1 MSDGLFSTLERALE
15 GVERRFYGVAIGI
28 VTNNQDQLGRVK
40 VRMPWFSGSEE
51 SAWARVSVPM
61 AGMNRGTYFIP
72 QVDDEVLLA
81 FEHGDI
87 RHPYVIGSLWNTQDT
102 PPEPLQTDPLQKR
115 TIRTQAGHEVSFDDT
130 EQSIII
136 KTSTEQKIEMTSEKI
151 EISNMSGTH
160 KITIDNSGQNIT
172 IEATT
177 GNIEL
182 KAPAGKISLQGAQ
195 VELNSTL
202 STDVK
207 SSATCS
213 VQAPLVKIN

>member
-1 MSDGLFSTLERALE
+1 MNDGLFSTLERALE
-15 GVERRFYGVAIGI
+15 GVQKRFYGVAVGI

-87 RHPYVIGSLWNTQDT
+87 RHPYVIGSLWNVQDT
-102 PPEPLQTDPLQKR
+102 PPEQLPTDAAQKR
-115 TIRTQAGHEVSFDDT
+115 TIRTEAGHEIAFDDT
-130 EQSIII
+130 LHSFSIT
-136 KTSTEQKIEMTSEKI
+136 TSTQQKIEIDRDKI

-160 KITIDNSGQNIT
+160 KITIDNNSQSIT
-172 IEATT
+172 IQATT

-182 KAPAGKISLQGAQ
+182 KAPAGKISLQASQ
-195 VELNSTL
+195 VELNGTL

-207 SSATCS
+207 SGATCN
-213 VQAPLVKIN
+213 VQASLVKIN

>member
-1 MSDGLFSTLERALE
+1 MSDGLLSILERAIE
-15 GVERRFYGVAIGI
+15 GSERKFYGLAVGI
-28 VTNNQDQLGRVK
+28 VTNNLDQLGRVK

-72 QVDDEVLLA
+72 QVNDEVLLA

-87 RHPYVIGSLWNTQDT
+87 RHPYVIGSLWNSQDF
-102 PPEPLQTDPLQKR
+102 PPEPLQSDPIQKR
-115 TIRTQAGHEVSFDDT
+115 TIRTQAGHELAFDDL
-130 EQSIII
+130 EQSVTIL
-136 KTSTEQKIEMTSEKI
+136 TSTQQKIELTADKI
-151 EISNMSGTH
+151 EISNMTGTH
-160 KITIDNSGQNIT
+160 KITIDNTGQNIT
-172 IEATT
+172 IQAAA

-182 KAPAGKISLQGAQ
+182 KAPTGKISLQGAQ

-207 SSATCS
+207 SAASCN

>member
-1 MSDGLFSTLERALE
+1 MSDSLFSTLERALE
-15 GVERRFYGVAIGI
+15 GAEKRFYGVAIGV

-87 RHPYVIGSLWNTQDT
+87 RHPYVIGSLWNVQDF
-102 PPEPLQTDPLQKR
+102 PPELLPTDPIQKR
-115 TIRTQAGHEVSFDDT
+115 TIRTQAGHEVAFDDV
-130 EQSIII
+130 EQSVIIT
-136 KTSTEQKIEMTSEKI
+136 TSTQQKIEMTPQKI
-151 EISNMSGTH
+151 EISNMTGSH
-160 KITIDNSGQNIT
+160 KITIDNSGQSIT
-172 IEATT
+172 IQATV

-207 SSATCS
+207 SAAMCNL
-213 VQAPLVKIN
+213 QAPLVKIN